1 MNNSFSPL
9 GEFDEIIRSR
19 RNKAATG
26 KQNNKLIFDTVRMV
40 AVLSAA
46 VIVFFIFF
54 GFKIVDG
61 NGMYPA
67 LHDGDLT
74 LIWHKSE
81 YVKDDIVFYKANG
94 TEYCGRVVAKGG
106 DRIRFAGDGRF
117 YVNGSAQISNAVF
130 PTYSDD
136 GENEFVVPENSVYVL
151 GDYRT
156 DCTDSRTLGAIPL
169 DDVNAKVI
177 SVVRH
182 KKL

>member
-1 MNNSFSPL
+1 MNKNLSPL
-9 GEFDEIIRSR
+9 MEFDRIICR
-19 RNKAATG
+19 RRRKAVTAN
-26 KQNNKLIFDTVRMV
+26 QNRKLLLDTIRMV
-40 AVLSAA
+40 AVLCAA
-46 VIVFFIFF
+46 VIVFFLFF

-74 LIWHKSE
+74 LVWHKSE
-81 YVKDDIVFYKANG
+81 YIKDDIVFYKANG
-94 TEYCGRVVAKGG
+94 TEYCGRVMAKGG
-106 DRIRFAGDGRF
+106 DRIRFSEDGRL
-117 YVNGSAQISNAVF
+117 YVNGSVQTANAVF
-130 PTYSDD
+130 PTYYSD
-136 GENEFVVPENSVYVL
+136 GENEIVVPQNSVYVL

-169 DDVNAKVI
+169 KDITAKVI